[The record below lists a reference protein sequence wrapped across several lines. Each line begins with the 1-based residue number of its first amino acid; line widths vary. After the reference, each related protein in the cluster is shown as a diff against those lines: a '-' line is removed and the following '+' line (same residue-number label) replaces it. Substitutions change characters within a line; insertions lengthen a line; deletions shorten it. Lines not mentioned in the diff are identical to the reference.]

1 MDGKVINIE
10 EAIELIQQ
18 LQALE
23 CSTYEK
29 SLLDMAEAALVDL
42 VNLNSDGPL
51 SFNVA
56 ELIKTWKTK

>member
-1 MDGKVINIE
+1 MNIE

-18 LQALE
+18 LQSFE

-42 VNLNSDGPL
+42 VNLNSDGPA

-56 ELIKTWKTK
+56 ELIKTWKTT

>member
-1 MDGKVINIE
+1 MNIE

-18 LQALE
+18 LQAFE

-56 ELIKTWKTK
+56 ELIKTWKTT

>member
-1 MDGKVINIE
+1 MNIE

-18 LQALE
+18 LQSFE

-56 ELIKTWKTK
+56 ELIKTWKTTC